1 MFDTY
6 FGMNG
11 SEYEFEQ
18 LADNAVKR
26 YPGTYREF
34 ETIDASLSDSLH
46 SSEAAYDDVAQ
57 LCGGAGDTAALL
69 VRRGYVEGPN
79 YDLVAGI
86 NLLSTA
92 AVQQVEHYVAV
103 HKPRIMLLSTPCT
116 GMKGFA
122 SLNKQKNPEAYHR
135 GRCNSV
141 PLARLSARVAMRQ
154 LDGGRHVVAEHQRGS
169 DIWSLRLWQEVASIL
184 KSSKS

>member
-26 YPGTYREF
+26 NPGTYREF
-34 ETIDASLSDSLH
+34 ETIGAFLSDSLH
-46 SSEAAYDDVAQ
+46 SSKAAYDDVAQ

-69 VRRGYVEGPN
+69 VRRGYVDGPN
-79 YDLVAGI
+79 FDLVAGV
-86 NLLSTA
+86 NLMSWDA
-92 AVQQVEHYVAV
+92 AQQVERYVSV

-122 SLNKQKNPEAYHR
+122 ALNKQKNPVAYHR
-135 GRCNSV
+135 SRCISV
-141 PLARLSARVAMRQ
+141 PLANLSARVAMRQ
-154 LDGGRHVVAEHQRGS
+154 LDGGRHFVAEHPRWVRPLVITFMEGS
-169 DIWSLRLWQEVASIL
+169 RRP
-184 KSSKS
+184 SSSR